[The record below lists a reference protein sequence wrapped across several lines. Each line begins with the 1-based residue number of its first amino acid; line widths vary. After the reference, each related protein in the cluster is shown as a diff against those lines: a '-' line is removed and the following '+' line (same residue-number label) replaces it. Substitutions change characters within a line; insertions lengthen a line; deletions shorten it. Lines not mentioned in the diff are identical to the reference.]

1 MSDGFE
7 ARLLL
12 REARSGV
19 LATAAGGEPQVG
31 LVTPATDAGLDIL
44 LLLSGLSAH
53 TRALEAEAAC
63 AVLVSGRAAGA
74 NPQTTPRISVNGTA
88 EKLRRGTE
96 EYAAGRARYLA
107 VHPYAALYVDFDD
120 FSVWRVR
127 PEAALHVAGFGRARK
142 LGGAALRPPPE
153 AVAAIEAARSS
164 LEAEA
169 VRLLGHVVGLDPDGV
184 DLADGEAT
192 IRRSFARAAADAGS
206 WREALT
212 RIATRA

>member
-19 LATAAGGEPQVG
+19 LATAAGGEPQAG

-53 TRALEAEAAC
+53 TKALEAEAAC

-96 EYAAGRARYLA
+96 DYAAARARYLA

-142 LGGAALRPPPE
+142 LGGAALRPAPE
-153 AVAAIEAARSS
+153 AVTAIEAARSS

-169 VRLLGHVVGLDPDGV
+169 ARLGHVVGLDPDGV